1 MKKIQVAD
9 ILKISLFPF
18 AVFIVAYAFNLFYNP
33 YSVPW
38 GLNTLFH
45 FLGGLSMAISGFF
58 ILNLAKNYK
67 KIATASIFVDFILII
82 NFALAMAVVWEF
94 YELISDTYFFTH
106 SQLSNVD
113 TMKDLIMGGLGA
125 LFFCLAWL
133 IRRLAARLAK

>member
-1 MKKIQVAD
+1 
-9 ILKISLFPF
+9 
-18 AVFIVAYAFNLFYNP
+18 
-33 YSVPW
+33 
-38 GLNTLFH
+38 
-45 FLGGLSMAISGFF
+45 MAISGFF

-67 KIATASIFVDFILII
+67 KITTAGIFIDFILII
-82 NFALAMAVVWEF
+82 NFAMAMAVVWEF

-133 IRRLAARLAK
+133 IRRLVARLTK